1 MLTNKTPKNAKN
13 FNCGLCDFNCCKQS
27 DYDRHLLTRKHKML
41 TNVDKKMPENPKA
54 FICECGKSYKYR
66 QSLHVHKKKCTFH
79 NDEEEDVERK
89 KPESDH
95 ASLAKELV
103 PLIKDL
109 IIEIAPVLQPNHTI
123 NDNRQNFNINMFLNE
138 QCKDA
143 MNITDFVDSMQLS
156 IEDVTNIGQQGQTT
170 GFANILID
178 KLTSMDLYKRP
189 LHCSDAKRET
199 LYVKSNDEWNK
210 EPDDRPHIKEA
221 IDYISRKSIQKVPDL
236 SMTDEQI
243 SDTIFEIVK
252 TPVNHKKIISKV
264 AKEVKV

>member
-1 MLTNKTPKNAKN
+1 MMTNDDIENAKNAKKYVCEKCDFKCSKKSNFKTHLSTKKHKMVTNDDTKSPKNA
-13 FNCGLCDFNCCKQS
+13 QI
-27 DYDRHLLTRKHKML
+27 Y
-41 TNVDKKMPENPKA
+41 
-54 FICECGKSYKYR
+54 ICECGKSYRYR
-66 QSLHVHKKKCTFH
+66 QGLSIHKKKCTLH
-79 NDEEEDVERK
+79 TDVERK

-156 IEDVTNIGQQGQTT
+156 IEDVTNIGEQGQTT